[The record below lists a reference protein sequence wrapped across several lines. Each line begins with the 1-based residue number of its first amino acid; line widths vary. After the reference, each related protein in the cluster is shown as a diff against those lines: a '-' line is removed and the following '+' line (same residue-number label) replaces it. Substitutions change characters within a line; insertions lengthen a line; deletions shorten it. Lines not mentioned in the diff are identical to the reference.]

1 MDQLALSAM
10 LADITAV
17 RQRSELLR
25 QYKGYGFN
33 LLQVLGADTDE
44 VKMCRLL
51 YELLSPQGSHGQGT
65 KFLKLFYQEV
75 LGKSFSEAE
84 IAASHVYREY

>member
-51 YELLSPQGSHGQGT
+51 YERWIYNLSATAPRQPN
-65 KFLKLFYQEV
+65 
-75 LGKSFSEAE
+75 
-84 IAASHVYREY
+84 